1 MTMREREWT
10 FEGEAGARLHARHW
24 WPDAEPHSIAVLT
37 HGLAE
42 HCGRYGELVGHLTDA
57 GYAVY
62 ALDHRG
68 HGRSSGGRAN
78 IDRFEHVL
86 ADVDRLFAQARTDWP
101 GRPATLIGHSMGGA
115 IAFAYARRHQA
126 ALHGLVLSAPL
137 LGMNPNVPKVQEL
150 VARLLS
156 RLAPGLGVLKLPADT
171 ISRDPAVVRAYQQD
185 PLVHSG
191 AIPAR
196 TLVELVDAVQTFP
209 SLAPGLQ
216 LPVLVLHGTGD
227 QLVPPAFTMPVVER
241 FGSADRTVRV
251 YDGLYHEVFNEPER
265 ARVYADLLAWLA
277 ERRTQAPR
285 AA

>member
-1 MTMREREWT
+1 MREQQFT
-10 FEGEAGARLHARHW
+10 LAGQAGARLHARYW
-24 WPDAEPHSIAVLT
+24 WPDGEPHSVAVIT

-42 HCGRYGELVGHLTDA
+42 HCGRYGELVAHLTNA

-78 IDRFEHVL
+78 IDRFEYVL
-86 ADVDRLFAQARTDWP
+86 ADVDTLFARACADWP
-101 GRPATLIGHSMGGA
+101 GRPITLIGHSMGGA
-115 IAFAYARRHQA
+115 IAFAYACRHQD
-126 ALHGLVLSAPL
+126 ALHALVLSAPL
-137 LGMNPNVPKVQEL
+137 LGMNPNVPKAQEL

-156 RLAPGLGVLKLPADT
+156 KIAPGLGVLKLPADT
-171 ISRDPAVVRAYQQD
+171 ISRDPDVVRAYLQD

-196 TLVELVDAVQTFP
+196 TLVELVAAVGGFAA
-209 SLAPGLQ
+209 LAPTLR

-227 QLVPPAFTMPVVER
+227 SLVPLAFTTPIVEKI
-241 FGSADRTVRV
+241 GSADKTVRH

-265 ARVYADLLAWLA
+265 ARVFADLLDWLA
-277 ERRTQAPR
+277 QHRT
-285 AA
+285 AARPAA

>member
-1 MTMREREWT
+1 MREREWT
-10 FEGEAGARLHARHW
+10 IDGEAGARLHARHW
-24 WPDAEPHSIAVLT
+24 WPDAEPHSIAVIT

-42 HCGRYGELVGHLTDA
+42 HCGRYGELVGRLASA

-78 IDRFEHVL
+78 IDRFEYVL
-86 ADVDRLFAQARTDWP
+86 ADVGRLFAQARADWP
-101 GRPATLIGHSMGGA
+101 ALPATLIGHSMGGA
-115 IAFAYARRHQA
+115 IAFAYACRHPST
-126 ALHGLVLSAPL
+126 LHALVLSAPL

-156 RLAPGLGVLKLPADT
+156 RIAPGLGVLKLPADT
-171 ISRDPAVVRAYQQD
+171 VSRDPEVVRAYLND

-196 TLVELVDAVQTFP
+196 TLVELVEAVQTFP

-227 QLVPPAFTMPVVER
+227 QLVPLEFTLPVVER
-241 FGSADRTVRV
+241 IGSRDRTLRR

-265 ARVYADLLAWLA
+265 AQVYADLLAWLE
-277 ERRTQAPR
+277 ERRTR
-285 AA
+285 ARPAA